1 MKFASVKQILALI
14 AITCAG
20 MYLLDYYKNPQLWHS
35 KHVVM
40 ASSDKGARLTLWM
53 NHLCC
58 SGCLDDIR
66 KALTG
71 VAGVDLANAVGP
83 KPLLTQAEA
92 NAMSK
97 SLPDYGNS
105 VELPI
110 TDLDKVDLVAIDK
123 ALRDKGF
130 VAGRMELGG
139 VQHFRLEA
147 VLDHLCCGMCDRSI
161 NERIAFLKAK
171 GQGGQLKWIDSVVV
185 QHEKKTVVAHARFLE
200 PGKTVDVAEFLSG
213 LNYLGYEPSSL
224 RVALA
229 TDEHMLSTQT
239 TAQLATPFAVREEP
253 GRATP

>member
-1 MKFASVKQILALI
+1 MKFASVTQILVLI
-14 AITCAG
+14 AVTCVG
-20 MYLLDYYKNPQLWHS
+20 LYLLDYYKNPQLWHTRS
-35 KHVVM
+35 VVM
-40 ASSDKGARLTLWM
+40 ASPDKAPHLTLWM

-58 SGCLDDIR
+58 TGCLDDVR

-71 VAGVDLANAVGP
+71 VAGVDLANATGP
-83 KPLLTQAEA
+83 KQLLTQSQA
-92 NAMSK
+92 NTMNA

-105 VELPI
+105 IELPV
-110 TDLDKVDLVAIDK
+110 TDLDKLDLVAVDR

-161 NERIAFLKAK
+161 NERVAFLKAK
-171 GQGGQLKWIDSVVV
+171 GQGGQFKWLDSVIV
-185 QHEKKTVVAHARFLE
+185 QHEKKTVVAHARFVE

-224 RVALA
+224 RVA
-229 TDEHMLSTQT
+229 TDEHMQHNTQT
-239 TAQLATPFAVREEP
+239 TAEMAHP
-253 GRATP
+253 